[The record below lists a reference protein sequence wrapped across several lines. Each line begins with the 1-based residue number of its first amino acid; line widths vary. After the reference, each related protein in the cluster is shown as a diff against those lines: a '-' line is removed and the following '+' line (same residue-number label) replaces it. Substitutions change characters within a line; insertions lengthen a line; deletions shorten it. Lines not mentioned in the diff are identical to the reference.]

1 MGIKNFSF
9 KSVGEYLSATYFIPD
24 YQREYS
30 WELAELEDFWQ
41 DLTRVVDEDLDLHF
55 FGQIVVHDSM
65 DDNKKYIIDGQ
76 QRTCTL
82 VIFLSVLRDRLKEIN
97 KDNIYEVAENLY
109 EDIRI
114 KHIGRWTEKKN
125 ELQLHVNNVDQS
137 FFENYIQKGKHDFTS
152 TGKPSEKRIKDAYD
166 YFVKKIDLDEKDKDI
181 DDILQIY
188 DSYYKKIINS
198 FRILYFESDDLN
210 EAFIIFETLNAR
222 GKELETSDL
231 LKNHIIKISDA
242 YHDKVVSNWDEMR
255 SNLGKIDATKYI
267 RHFYNSFN
275 EFVREK
281 DLYRKL
287 KDLIKTPKKAND
299 FSKELSVFSKIYT
312 SLSIPSEDTIFKDQL
327 LVKSIKALNIMGAS
341 SFYPIILA
349 MFKKEKYS
357 EEDIGKVAE
366 KIEVLVF
373 RNFVIAGKV
382 ANTFEIGFSEI
393 ALKISNGEID
403 DINQIVRTIS
413 NVIIDDQQFKLFF
426 ATCSVKKKPVIR
438 YIFKELIQNENDEVK
453 INEDTNSVHIE
464 HILPQSIGEWEI
476 DPEKHKEYLWRLGN
490 LTLLG
495 KEYNEKILNRKFEV
509 KKTMYKDSKISH
521 NHSIAEYV
529 IWDIKSIDKRQA
541 QLAALAINRWK
552 KD

>member
-55 FGQIVVHDSM
+55 FGQIVVHDSS

-82 VIFLSVLRDRLKEIN
+82 VIFLSVLRDRLKEKN
-97 KDNIYEVAENLY
+97 KDKIYEVAENLY

-231 LKNHIIKISDA
+231 LKNHIIKISDT

-403 DINQIVRTIS
+403 DTNQITRTIS
-413 NVIIDDQQFKLFF
+413 NVIIDDQQFSSFF
-426 ATCSVKKKPVIR
+426 ASCSVKKKPVIR
-438 YIFKELIQNENDEVK
+438 YILKELLQNDNDEVK
-453 INEDTNSVHIE
+453 INDDNNYVHIE
-464 HILPQSIGEWEI
+464 HILPQSIGEWRI
-476 DPEKHKEYLWRLGN
+476 DSEKHKEYLWRLGN

-495 KEYNEKILNRKFEV
+495 KEYNEKILNKKFEV
-509 KKTMYKDSKISH
+509 KKSMYKESKISH
-521 NHSIAEYV
+521 NHSIAEYTV
-529 IWDIKSIDKRQA
+529 WDTNSIDKRQS
-541 QLAALAINRWK
+541 QLSLLALSRWSR
-552 KD
+552 D